1 MPSWLCQLPSWAG
14 AKAAS
19 LKAWILHTPLVS
31 VRQTKPQEVLPPN
44 LTDIVRE
51 SHAFLSYL
59 FSPLLETQTECWPLL
74 PPQGHLLFV
83 FWSKFPLGTFFLFRQ
98 DSHLTFLQKSLLES
112 SDLPQSGLVTL
123 DRWHAF
129 IILLCCPELF
139 LLSFQ
144 M

>member
-1 MPSWLCQLPSWAG
+1 M
-14 AKAAS
+14 
-19 LKAWILHTPLVS
+19 
-31 VRQTKPQEVLPPN
+31 
-44 LTDIVRE
+44 
-51 SHAFLSYL
+51 LS
-59 FSPLLETQTECWPLL
+59 FPACVSPLLETQTECWPLL

-112 SDLPQSGLVTL
+112 SGLPQSGLVTL

-129 IILLCCPELF
+129 ITAIILLRHPKLS

-144 M
+144 T